1 MDIPPRDCLE
11 RHMRTDVE
19 FVTEDQ
25 TTLRGWLYEPE
36 GEGPAPTVVMSHGFS
51 ATKEMHLDDFA
62 EVFSAAGLAVL
73 VYDHRNF
80 GASDGVLRGEIDPWQ
95 QIRDSRDA
103 ITWAAEQ
110 PAVDEGRIGVWGSS
124 YSGGHVLVLGAID
137 RRIRCV
143 VSQAPAIS
151 GLANVRRLVRADQFA
166 PLRAGFDADRAGRAA
181 GQPPLTIQVAY
192 ENDPS
197 EPAALPTQDTHDYFL
212 TTAAERAPSWRNEVT
227 LRSVEMLTE
236 YEPGAYIANISPT
249 PLMMVVASQDHV
261 TPTDLALSAYSR
273 ALEPKSLLLLDAG
286 HFEVYSGPNF
296 ERSSAAQ
303 RDWFLTH
310 L

>member
-1 MDIPPRDCLE
+1 
-11 RHMRTDVE
+11 MRTDVE
-19 FVTEDQ
+19 FTTGDQ

-36 GEGPAPTVVMSHGFS
+36 SEGPFPTVVMAHGFS

-62 EVFSAAGLAVL
+62 EVFCAAGLAVL

-80 GASDGVLRGEIDPWQ
+80 GGSDGEPRGEIDPWE
-95 QIRDSRDA
+95 QIRDARDA
-103 ITWAAEQ
+103 ITWAAAQ
-110 PAVDEGRIGVWGSS
+110 PQVDSARIGVWGSS

-137 RRIRCV
+137 RRIKCV

-166 PLRAGFDADRAGRAA
+166 PLRAAFDADRVGRAH
-181 GQPPLTIQVAY
+181 GEPPLTMPVAY
-192 ENDPS
+192 EKDPS
-197 EPAALPTQDTHDYFL
+197 EPAALPTEDTHDYFL

-249 PLMMVVASQDHV
+249 PLMMVLASQDHV
-261 TPTDLALSAYSR
+261 TPVDLALNAYSQ
-273 ALEPKSLLLLDAG
+273 ALEPKSLLILDAA
-286 HFEVYSGPNF
+286 HFEVYTGENF
-296 ERSSAAQ
+296 KRSSAAQ

>member
-1 MDIPPRDCLE
+1 M
-11 RHMRTDVE
+11 RHDVE
-19 FVTEDQ
+19 FTTEDQ
-25 TTLRGWLYEPE
+25 TTLRGWLYEPV
-36 GEGPAPTVVMSHGFS
+36 GEGPFPTVVMAHGFS

-62 EVFSAAGLAVL
+62 EVFCEAGLAAL

-80 GASDGVLRGEIDPWQ
+80 GASDGSLRGEIDPWQ

-103 ITWAAEQ
+103 ITWAANQ
-110 PAVDEGRIGVWGSS
+110 PPVDAARIGVWGSS
-124 YSGGHVLVLGAID
+124 YSGGHALVLGAID
-137 RRIRCV
+137 RRIKCV

-181 GQPPLTIQVAY
+181 GQPPLTMQVAF
-192 ENDPS
+192 EDDPA

-212 TTAAERAPSWRNEVT
+212 TAAAERAPSWRNEVT
-227 LRSVEMLTE
+227 LRSIEMLTE

-249 PLMMVVASQDHV
+249 PLMMVVADQDHV
-261 TPTDLALSAYSR
+261 TPVDLALEAYSR
-273 ALEPKSLLLLDAG
+273 AREPKSLLVLEGG
-286 HFEVYSGPNF
+286 HFEVYTGPNF
-296 ERSSAAQ
+296 TLSSAAQ